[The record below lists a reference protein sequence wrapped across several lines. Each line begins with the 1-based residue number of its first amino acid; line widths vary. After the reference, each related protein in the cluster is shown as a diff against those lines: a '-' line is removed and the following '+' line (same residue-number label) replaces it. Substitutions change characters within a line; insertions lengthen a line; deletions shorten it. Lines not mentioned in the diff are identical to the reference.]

1 MSGSEPASYVVVEF
15 DESAPV
21 RPGFDRLRSLADEG
35 SVTVLDVEFIR
46 SIQGIA
52 STVPA
57 SRVDAGLG
65 EFDALDSRMLTQA
78 DLDTVVDTITGRH
91 MVAAVLVFRGAIE
104 TVLADWASAGAAVVK
119 QGTVSDSPA
128 GLLGS

>member
-1 MSGSEPASYVVVEF
+1 MTDTRYVVVEF

-21 RPGFDRLRSLADEG
+21 RSGFDRLNALAEAG
-35 SVTVLDVEFIR
+35 TVTVLDAEFVR

-57 SRVDAGLG
+57 SRVNAGLS

-78 DLDTVVDTITGRH
+78 DLDTVVDTISGRH
-91 MVAAVLVFRGAIE
+91 MVAAVLVFRGPIDA
-104 TVLADWASAGAAVVK
+104 VLDDWASTGAVVVK
-119 QGTVSDSPA
+119 QGIVSGTDGVLSA
-128 GLLGS
+128 